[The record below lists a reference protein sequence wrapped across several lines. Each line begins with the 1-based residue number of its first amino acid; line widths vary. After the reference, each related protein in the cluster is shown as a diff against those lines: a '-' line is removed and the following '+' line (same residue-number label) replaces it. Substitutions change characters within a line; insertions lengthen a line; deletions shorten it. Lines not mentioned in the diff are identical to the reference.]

1 MTKVRFVTELGV
13 QVFVPVEGAGARELR
28 QAVFRAL
35 REYGRMGWC
44 AITVPPGGLRFPLA
58 SEPDFD
64 WRLLG
69 ARRGTCVIEGEER
82 EGVWH
87 AGQFYSRREF
97 EANPRK
103 KLGRAVKYS
112 RVAKGGDPPEVVEE
126 ADGTFK
132 YVTLA
137 VFRGEARRREEYA
150 IPSGSGAESGNES
163 AAAEVASNG
172 GAPSAVAH
180 HGRLGGA
187 RAGQPA
193 GQSRR
198 G

>member
-1 MTKVRFVTELGV
+1 MAEVRFVTELGV
-13 QVFVPVEGAGARELR
+13 QVFIPVEGAGARELR

-44 AITVPPGGLRFPLA
+44 AISVPPGGLRFPLA

-69 ARRGTCVIEGEER
+69 ARRGTCTIENEER

-103 KLGRAVKYS
+103 KLGPAVKYS
-112 RVAKGGDPPEVVEE
+112 RVAKNGDPPEVVEE
-126 ADGTFK
+126 ADGNFG

-137 VFRGEARRREEYA
+137 VFRGEGKRREEYA
-150 IPSGSGAESGNES
+150 IPAQEGERSATPRPAASG
-163 AAAEVASNG
+163 
-172 GAPSAVAH
+172 
-180 HGRLGGA
+180 
-187 RAGQPA
+187 
-193 GQSRR
+193 RR
-198 G
+198 